1 MRLRKRLRWS
11 HACIAGSASI
21 RYGSAQSADRIHG
34 GRQLVVGSHLPEFGL
49 HEDVGTNVD
58 VGTSELNQ
66 NMGLAWVETM
76 EQTEWQHIRV
86 DHAGSDTLTE
96 GREQR

>member
-1 MRLRKRLRWS
+1 M
-11 HACIAGSASI
+11 
-21 RYGSAQSADRIHG
+21 
-34 GRQLVVGSHLPEFGL
+34 
-49 HEDVGTNVD
+49 D